1 MEEKITVFSNKDF
14 LLSNI
19 KDLKIYVKSLIVLGY
34 LSFPSKDRK

>member
-1 MEEKITVFSNKDF
+1 MEEQITVFSNKDF

-19 KDLKIYVKSLIVLGY
+19 KDLKIYVKSSIVMGY